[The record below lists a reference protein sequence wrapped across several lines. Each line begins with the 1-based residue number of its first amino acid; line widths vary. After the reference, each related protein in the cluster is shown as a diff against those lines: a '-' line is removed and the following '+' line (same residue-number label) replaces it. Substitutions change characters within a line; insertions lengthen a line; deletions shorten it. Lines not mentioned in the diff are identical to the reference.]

1 MAWSLRAS
9 PLNWAL
15 CLIEIC
21 PPTYDILCAFP
32 LSLYFMKAVIEYL
45 ANASRHMQN
54 VYLLVFIAIAFV
66 LRITLY
72 IYTSESEPTLGGYV
86 AGNLLPEVTGMLIE
100 LVLILVV
107 VEAIQSGESQKRKQ
121 AELAK
126 THRKQVMLERRLR
139 AQLRFLLRRIFEDS
153 DLIDGTSISTFL
165 FHASEHEENQYKLS
179 VLKQTLFEE
188 AQSESFRENLYE
200 SCQLELSLILA
211 LTPVCSGLSD
221 RHVKAWMSI
230 AHYLQQINTQNNV
243 AQNADKLISWIA
255 FFDKQ
260 TVSQNLVE

>member
-1 MAWSLRAS
+1 
-9 PLNWAL
+9 
-15 CLIEIC
+15 
-21 PPTYDILCAFP
+21 
-32 LSLYFMKAVIEYL
+32 MKAVIEYL

-54 VYLLVFIAIAFV
+54 VYLLVFIAIAFI
-66 LRITLY
+66 LRITLS
-72 IYTSESEPTLGGYV
+72 IYTSESNPTLVEYI

-107 VEAIQSGESQKRKQ
+107 VEAIQSGESKKRKQ
-121 AELAK
+121 AELDK
-126 THRKQVMLERRLR
+126 IHRKQVMLERRLR
-139 AQLRFLLRRIFEDS
+139 AQLRFLLKRIFGDT
-153 DLIDGTSISTFL
+153 DLIDGSSISTFL
-165 FHASEHEENQYKLS
+165 FHASDHEENQHMLS

-188 AQSESFRENLYE
+188 APSELFRENLHE

-230 AHYLQQINTQNNV
+230 AHYLQQINTKNDVVQNT
-243 AQNADKLISWIA
+243 DKLLSWIA

>member
-1 MAWSLRAS
+1 
-9 PLNWAL
+9 
-15 CLIEIC
+15 
-21 PPTYDILCAFP
+21 
-32 LSLYFMKAVIEYL
+32 MKAVIEYL

-54 VYLLVFIAIAFV
+54 VYLLVFIAIAFIF
-66 LRITLY
+66 RITLS
-72 IYTSESEPTLGGYV
+72 IYTSESDPTLVEYI

-107 VEAIQSGESQKRKQ
+107 VEAIQSGESKKRKQ
-121 AELAK
+121 AELDK
-126 THRKQVMLERRLR
+126 IHRKQVMLERRLR
-139 AQLRFLLRRIFEDS
+139 AQLRFLLKRIFGDT
-153 DLIDGTSISTFL
+153 DLIDGSSISTFL
-165 FHASEHEENQYKLS
+165 FHASNHEENQHMLS

-188 AQSESFRENLYE
+188 AQSESFRENLHE

-230 AHYLQQINTQNNV
+230 AHYLQQINTKNDVVQNTE
-243 AQNADKLISWIA
+243 KLLSWIA